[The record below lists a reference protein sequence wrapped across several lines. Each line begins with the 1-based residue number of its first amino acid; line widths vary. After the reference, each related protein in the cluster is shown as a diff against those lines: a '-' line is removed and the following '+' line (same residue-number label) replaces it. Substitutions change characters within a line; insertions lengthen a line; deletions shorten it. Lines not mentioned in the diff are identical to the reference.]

1 MGTLYSRSVGALSA
15 KGKYIYCLD
24 NDDLFYDE
32 NLFERIYE
40 IAEETD
46 YDIVGF
52 NLLKFI

>member
-1 MGTLYSRSVGALSA
+1 MLIQV
-15 KGKYIYCLD
+15 YIYCLD

-32 NLFERIYE
+32 NLFDKIYE

-52 NLLKFI
+52 NMQKNIVQN